1 MQYGIYKRL
10 GKQLNGIEQSIRK
23 QMLPSTLHSSDF
35 NTKAKAAHGERVVVL
50 NDAGTMNICIQKGT
64 KKELR
69 QTYILPKITQNSLQL
84 EI

>member
-10 GKQLNGIEQSIRK
+10 GKRLNGIEQAFANRCC
-23 QMLPSTLHSSDF
+23 QVHSSDF
-35 NTKAKAAHGERVVVL
+35 NTKAKATHGEGVVLL
-50 NDAGTMNICIQKGT
+50 NDAGTMNICIQKGK